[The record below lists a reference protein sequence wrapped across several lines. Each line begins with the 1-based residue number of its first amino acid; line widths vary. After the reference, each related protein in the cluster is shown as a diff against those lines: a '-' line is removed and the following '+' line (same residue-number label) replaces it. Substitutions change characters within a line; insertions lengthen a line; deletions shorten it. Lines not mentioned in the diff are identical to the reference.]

1 MFINMMYSAI
11 FHCIAAVLV
20 GITAFLFVLLCD
32 WVASIHWGF
41 LVVFPYIIIKTIIEE
56 CKNAERN

>member
-11 FHCIAAVLV
+11 FHCIAAVFV
-20 GITAFLFVLLCD
+20 GIVAFLFVCLCKF
-32 WVASIHWGF
+32 VADIHWGF
-41 LVVFPYIIIKTIIEE
+41 LVVFLYIIINEIVKE